1 MSVVAASE
9 ARRGEWFLFAPV
21 IFLSAF
27 LLFQVQPIIGR
38 FILPWFGGGSSVW
51 ITTLLF
57 FQVALLAGYSYAHL
71 VTRRLPQRTQ
81 AVVHVG
87 LLLAAA
93 LMLPIIPDE
102 ALRPDDEGAPAL
114 RILVLLALTVG
125 APYVL
130 LSTTGPLLQRWF
142 TLAHPSRSPY
152 RLYAVSNAGSLLA
165 LLTYPVLVE
174 PALGLRAQAWTWSAG
189 YLLFAA
195 GTALVAWR
203 TLRGAPVAA
212 RASTPDAT
220 AEVPRPSVV
229 TMAAWVALPA
239 CASALL
245 LAATN
250 QLTQDVSGVPLLWV
264 IMLAIYLVT
273 FILCFSSDTAYDA
286 PVFGVTLVGT
296 SLYAAQLLFNP
307 LHALLW
313 QVISLSG
320 VLFLLC
326 MSLHGETARLRPA
339 PRYLTL
345 FYLLVAAG
353 GALGGLFVGLL
364 APLIFNGTW
373 EYHVAVWAAPA
384 FVVLVRRRWLAASKV
399 RAGGAIL
406 GLAVLGATL
415 LLHVRDRDGAVVFHD
430 RNFYGVKYVTEEPSE
445 ASGLLLRTVSHGQI
459 VHGAQRMAPEHR
471 RDALAYYGPVSG
483 VGVAVAHTSPED
495 GRARQVGGIGLGAG
509 VVAAYAEAGESWTF
523 YEIDPLMTEVAETAF
538 TYLADARVRG
548 ANVTVRHGDA
558 RRLLERQWEE
568 EGAAGFDVLVVDA
581 FSGDSVPQH
590 LLTSEAFE
598 VYAAHLRPGGVIAV
612 HVTNR
617 YLDLAPVVR
626 GAAAERGLSAVFVTD
641 AGLQPDQFSSA
652 WVLVTADEAF
662 LDAVAGSVT
671 PWAAD
676 ARAPRVWTDDRADLY
691 GVLKFR

>member
-1 MSVVAASE
+1 MSAVAVSE

-38 FILPWFGGGSSVW
+38 FILPWFGGGSSIW

-57 FQVALLAGYSYAHL
+57 FQVALLAGYAYAHL
-71 VTRRLPQRTQ
+71 LTLRLPQRAQ
-81 AVVHVG
+81 AVVHVA

-93 LMLPIIPDE
+93 LVLPIIPDA

-114 RILVLLALTVG
+114 RILALLTLTVG

-165 LLTYPVLVE
+165 LLSYPVLVE

-189 YLLFAA
+189 YLLFAV

-203 TLRGAPVAA
+203 TLRGA
-212 RASTPDAT
+212 RAFAQSSTPSVAV
-220 AEVPRPSVV
+220 EGPRPRLV
-229 TMAAWVALPA
+229 TMATWVALPA

-286 PVFGVTLVGT
+286 PAFGVTLVVA
-296 SLYAAQLLFNP
+296 SLYAAHLLFNP
-307 LHALLW
+307 LGALLW
-313 QVISLSG
+313 QVVSLGSI
-320 VLFLLC
+320 LFLLC
-326 MSLHGETARLRPA
+326 MSLHGETARLRPG

-353 GALGGLFVGLL
+353 GAFGGLFVGLL
-364 APLIFNGTW
+364 APLIFDGTW
-373 EYHVAVWAAPA
+373 EYHVAIWMAP
-384 FVVLVRRRWLAASKV
+384 VLVAAVRWRWLAASKV
-399 RAGGAIL
+399 RAGGATL
-406 GLAVLGATL
+406 GLVLLAAVLL
-415 LLHVRDRDGAVVFHD
+415 LQVREHDGTVVFHD
-430 RNFYGVKYVTEEPSE
+430 RNFYGVKYVTEGPSE
-445 ASGLLLRTVSHGQI
+445 VSGLLVRTVSHGQI

-471 RDALAYYGPVSG
+471 RDALAYYGERSG
-483 VGVAVAHTSPED
+483 IGVTLRVHRAEGERRVGVL
-495 GRARQVGGIGLGAG
+495 GLGAG
-509 VVAAYAEAGESWTF
+509 GLAAYAEAGETWTF

-538 TYLADARVRG
+538 TYLPDARTRG
-548 ANVTVRHGDA
+548 ASVTVRHGDA

-581 FSGDSVPQH
+581 FSGDSIPQH

-598 VYAAHLRPGGVIAV
+598 VYWKHLRPEGVLAV

-626 GAAAERGLSAVFVTD
+626 GAAAERGLSAVLVTD
-641 AGLQPDQFSSA
+641 DGMEPDHFGSA
-652 WVLVTADEAF
+652 WVLVTADEVF
-662 LDAVAGSVT
+662 LDAVADSVT
-671 PWAAD
+671 PWGED

-691 GVLKFR
+691 GVLEFR

>member
-1 MSVVAASE
+1 MSVVAASA

-57 FQVALLAGYSYAHL
+57 FQVALLAGYGYAHL

-81 AVVHVG
+81 AVVHVA

-93 LMLPIIPDE
+93 LVLPIIPDE
-102 ALRPDDEGAPAL
+102 ALRPDDERAPAL

-142 TLAHPSRSPY
+142 TLAHSSRSPY

-174 PALGLRAQAWTWSAG
+174 PALGLRAQAWIWSAG

-203 TLRGAPVAA
+203 TLRGVPVEAQ
-212 RASTPDAT
+212 ASTPAPA
-220 AEVPRPSVV
+220 AEVPRPPLA
-229 TMAAWVALPA
+229 TMAAWVTLPA
-239 CASALL
+239 GASALL

-264 IMLAIYLVT
+264 VMLAIYLVT

-286 PVFGVTLVGT
+286 PVFGVTLVGA
-296 SLYAAQLLFNP
+296 SLYAAHLLFNP

-313 QVISLSG
+313 QVISLGG

-364 APLIFNGTW
+364 APLIFDGTW
-373 EYHVAVWAAPA
+373 EYHVAVWTAPA
-384 FVVLVRRRWLAASKV
+384 FVALVRWRWLVASKV
-399 RAGGAIL
+399 RTGG
-406 GLAVLGATL
+406 AVLGLVVLGVTL
-415 LLHVRDRDGAVVFHD
+415 LLHVRDHDGTVVFHD
-430 RNFYGVKYVTEEPSE
+430 RNFYGVKYVSERPSE
-445 ASGLLLRTVSHGQI
+445 ASGLLLRSVSHGQI
-459 VHGAQRMAPEHR
+459 IHGAQRMAPEHR
-471 RDALAYYGPVSG
+471 RDAVAYYGERSG
-483 VGVAVAHTSPED
+483 IGVTLRAYVDEGDRRVAVL
-495 GRARQVGGIGLGAG
+495 GLGAG
-509 VVAAYAEAGESWTF
+509 GLAAYAEAGETWTF

-538 TYLADARVRG
+538 TYLADARARG
-548 ANVTVRHGDA
+548 ASVTVRHGDA
-558 RRLLERQWEE
+558 RRVLEQERDS
-568 EGAAGFDVLVVDA
+568 GRLGGFDVIVMDA

-590 LLTSEAFE
+590 LLTREAFE
-598 VYAAHLRPGGVIAV
+598 VYAAHLRPGGVVAV

-617 YLDLAPVVR
+617 YVDLTPVVR
-626 GAAAERGLSAVFVTD
+626 GAAAERGLSAVLVVD
-641 AGLQPDQFSSA
+641 DGLEPDHFGSA

-662 LDAVAGSVT
+662 LEAIASSIT

-691 GVLKFR
+691 GVIEFR

>member
-1 MSVVAASE
+1 MSVAAASE

-57 FQVALLAGYSYAHL
+57 FQVALLAGYGYAHL
-71 VTRRLPQRTQ
+71 VTGRLPQRAQ

-93 LMLPIIPDE
+93 LVLPIIPDE
-102 ALRPDDEGAPAL
+102 ALRPDDAGAPAL

-189 YLLFAA
+189 YLLFAT

-203 TLRGAPVAA
+203 TLRGARLDAG
-212 RASTPDAT
+212 ASMPDAPGE
-220 AEVPRPSVV
+220 APRPPLA

-239 CASALL
+239 GASALL

-286 PVFGVTLVGT
+286 PVFGATLAVA
-296 SLYAAQLLFNP
+296 SLYAAYLLFNP
-307 LHALLW
+307 LQALVW
-313 QVISLSG
+313 QVISLGG

-326 MSLHGETARLRPA
+326 MSLHGETARLRPTA
-339 PRYLTL
+339 RHLTL

-373 EYHVAVWAAPA
+373 EYHVAVWLAPA
-384 FVVLVRRRWLAASKV
+384 LVAAVRWRWLAASRV
-399 RAGGAIL
+399 RAGGATL
-406 GLAVLGATL
+406 GLVVLGATL
-415 LLHVRDRDGAVVFHD
+415 LLHVWDHDGTVVFHD
-430 RNFYGVKYVTEEPSE
+430 RNFYGVKYVIEGPSE
-445 ASGLLLRTVSHGQI
+445 ASGLLLRTITHGQI
-459 VHGAQRMAPEHR
+459 VHGAQYVAPER
-471 RDALAYYGPVSG
+471 RGDALAYYGPASG
-483 VGVAVAHTSPED
+483 VGVALAHPSAED
-495 GRARQVGGIGLGAG
+495 GRSRRVGAVGLGAG
-509 VVAAYAEAGESWTF
+509 VVAAYAAAGESWTF
-523 YEIDPLMTEVAETAF
+523 YEIDPLMTEVAETLF
-538 TYLADARVRG
+538 TYLPDARARD
-548 ANVTVRHGDA
+548 ASVTVRHGDA
-558 RRLLERQWEE
+558 RRLLERQLEE
-568 EGAAGFDVLVVDA
+568 EGAAGFDILLVDA
-581 FSGDSVPQH
+581 FSGDSIPQH
-590 LLTSEAFE
+590 LLTREAFE
-598 VYAAHLRPGGVIAV
+598 VYWQHLRPEGVLAV

-617 YLDLAPVVR
+617 HLDLAPVVR
-626 GAAAERGLSAVFVTD
+626 GAAAERGLSAVLVAD
-641 AGLQPDQFSSA
+641 DGLEPDHFDSA
-652 WVLVTADEAF
+652 WVLVSADEAF
-662 LDAVAGSVT
+662 LEAVAGSIT
-671 PWAAD
+671 PWAAE

-691 GVLKFR
+691 GVIEFR

>member
-1 MSVVAASE
+1 MSIVAASE

-38 FILPWFGGGSSVW
+38 FILPWFGGGSSIW

-57 FQVALLAGYSYAHL
+57 FQVALLAGYGYAHL
-71 VTRRLPQRTQ
+71 VTWRLPQRTQ

-93 LMLPIIPDE
+93 LVLPIIPDE
-102 ALRPDDEGAPAL
+102 ALRQEHEGAPAL
-114 RILVLLALTVG
+114 CILVLLALTVG

-174 PALGLRAQAWTWSAG
+174 PALGLRAQAWAWSLG

-195 GTALVAWR
+195 GTALVAWC
-203 TLRGAPVAA
+203 TLRGAHVTVHTPP
-212 RASTPDAT
+212 PDAT
-220 AEVPRPSVV
+220 VEVPRPPLA

-239 CASALL
+239 GASALL

-264 IMLAIYLVT
+264 IMLAIYLAT

-286 PVFGVTLVGT
+286 PVFGVTLVGA
-296 SLYAAQLLFNP
+296 SLYAAYLLFNP
-307 LHALLW
+307 LQALLW
-313 QVISLSG
+313 QVFSLGG

-364 APLIFNGTW
+364 APLIFDGTW
-373 EYHVAVWAAPA
+373 EYHVAVWSAPA
-384 FVVLVRRRWLAASKV
+384 FVVLVRWRWLVASKV
-399 RAGGAIL
+399 RTSGALL
-406 GLAVLGATL
+406 GLVVLGAVL
-415 LLHVRDRDGAVVFHD
+415 LLQVRDRDGVVVFHD
-430 RNFYGVKYVTEEPSE
+430 RNFYGVKYVTERPSE

-459 VHGAQRMAPEHR
+459 VHGAQRMAAEHR
-471 RDALAYYGPVSG
+471 RDALAYYGPASG
-483 VGVAVAHTSPED
+483 VGVALADAPRGD
-495 GRARQVGGIGLGAG
+495 GRSRGVGAVGLGAG
-509 VVAAYAEAGESWTF
+509 VVAAYAEAGDSWMF

-538 TYLADARVRG
+538 TYLADARARG
-548 ANVTVRHGDA
+548 ASVTVRHGDA

-581 FSGDSVPQH
+581 FSGDSIPQH
-590 LLTSEAFE
+590 LLTREAFE
-598 VYAAHLRPGGVIAV
+598 GYWQHLQPRGVLAV

-626 GAAAERGLSAVFVTD
+626 GAAEERGLSAVLVVD
-641 AGLQPDQFSSA
+641 DGLEPDTYSSA
-652 WVLVTADEAF
+652 WVLMTADEAF
-662 LDAVAGSVT
+662 LEAIASSIT

-691 GVLKFR
+691 GVLEFR